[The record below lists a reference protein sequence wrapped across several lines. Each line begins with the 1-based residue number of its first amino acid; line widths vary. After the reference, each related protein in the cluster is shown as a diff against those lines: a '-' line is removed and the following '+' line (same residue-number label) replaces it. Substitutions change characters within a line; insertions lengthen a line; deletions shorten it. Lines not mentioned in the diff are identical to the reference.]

1 MAFPSSM
8 DLQTHVLL
16 GFHWE
21 LELFL
26 RPIESR
32 AETQYQR
39 GQKVAPLCI
48 PRWRDVGLGWGGLGS
63 VCYTLPCNLFTL
75 WPLLLP
81 PRLPTTL
88 SSQGPNQ
95 TALKAQG
102 PPCLG

>member
-32 AETQYQR
+32 AEAQYQK
-39 GQKVAPLCI
+39 GQKVAPSAYQDGGTWAWGVGWDWDLCVT
-48 PRWRDVGLGWGGLGS
+48 PFPATSLLCGPS
-63 VCYTLPCNLFTL
+63 YSLPVY
-75 WPLLLP
+75 P
-81 PRLPTTL
+81 PR
-88 SSQGPNQ
+88 
-95 TALKAQG
+95 
-102 PPCLG
+102 